1 MIVRLPQRTPG
12 YIQPPLK
19 PLRTALPTFFL
30 AALLAAC
37 SSDDRAPITPRPGAW
52 LMQLDLGQ
60 GNTLPFGFDL
70 AYDSSGW
77 RITVNNGTE
86 HIAVDDVHFA
96 NDTIHIRMP
105 LFDSEFIGAFSSDTV
120 FAGQWANHL
129 KGPDYRIPFVARA
142 GARDRFSVSANNTSR
157 DLSGAWETHYSQG
170 TPDAYDA
177 IGLFAQEGSHASGT
191 FVTETGDYRYL
202 DGVVDGDS
210 LRLSCFDG
218 SHAFLF
224 KAGLRNDTLYGRFW
238 SGTHWQEPWIA
249 VRNAA
254 YKLRDPDSLTALREG
269 YDMADFSFPGID
281 GGIVSPKDA
290 AHAGRVL
297 MVQVMG
303 SWCPNCVDETLLLD
317 EMFAKYQDDGLSVI
331 ALAFEQHADSAKAI
345 EGLKHFR
352 DRLHV
357 KYDIAYAGPANKDA
371 AAQRLPFLDHVMSY
385 PTCIFIDRAGT
396 VRRIRTGFY
405 GPGTGEHYLNY
416 RRNLE
421 EFLERLL
428 AEPAPAAVSKA
439 A

>member
-1 MIVRLPQRTPG
+1 M
-12 YIQPPLK
+12 
-19 PLRTALPTFFL
+19 RTALPLFSL
-30 AALLAAC
+30 VALLAAC
-37 SSDDRAPITPRPGAW
+37 AGDERAPIEPRQGAW
-52 LMQLDLGQ
+52 LMQLDIGD
-60 GNTLPFGFDL
+60 GNILPFGFDL
-70 AYDSSGW
+70 DHDPTGW
-77 RITVNNGTE
+77 LMTVHNGTE

-96 NDTIHIRMP
+96 NDTMRVRMP
-105 LFDSEFIGAFSSDTV
+105 LFDSEFLGAFTSDSV
-120 FAGQWANHL
+120 FVGQWSNHL
-129 KGPDYRIPFVARA
+129 KGPDYRIPFVATA
-142 GARDRFSVSANNTSR
+142 GTGARFALHSKSDTR

-170 TPDAYDA
+170 TADAYDA
-177 IGLFAQEGSHASGT
+177 IGLFSQVGSHASGT

-202 DGVVDGDS
+202 EGVVDGDS
-210 LRLSCFDG
+210 LKLSCFDG
-218 SHAFLF
+218 THAFLF
-224 KAGLRNDTLYGRFW
+224 KAGWRNDSLFGRFW
-238 SGTHWQEPWIA
+238 SGTHWQEPWVA
-249 VRNAA
+249 VRNAS

-281 GGIVSPKDA
+281 GGTISPKDE

-317 EMFAKYQDDGLSVI
+317 EMYAKYHDDGLSVI
-331 ALAFEQHADSAKAI
+331 AIAFEQYPDSARAI
-345 EGLKHFR
+345 AGLRRFR
-352 DRLHV
+352 DRLNV

-371 AAQRLPFLDHVMSY
+371 AAERLPFLDHVMSY

-421 EFLERLL
+421 LFLERML
-428 AEPAPAAVSKA
+428 AEPVPAAVHKA